1 MPIGKGIEA
10 REVMHRL
17 LPNTSELLPKNFEVM
32 EHRGAF
38 ATRTSMLNVDATKWV
53 GIDFSTQVHLMRK
66 SGISRLRRLRGDI
79 SSQQSFV
86 EMEQNSAIGAITG
99 GRNRFSEGRNLAIIV
114 TNQIEV
120 NCFGM
125 FSGTDDT
132 QTITCQRLGVELQAD
147 IHILPCS

>member
-1 MPIGKGIEA
+1 MTLMSIDKGIKA

-17 LPNTSELLPKNFEVM
+17 LPNTSELLPKRFEVM

-86 EMEQNSAIGAITG
+86 EMEQNGTIGTIAC
-99 GRNRFSEGRNLAIIV
+99 GRNGLSERGDRAIIV
-114 TNQIEV
+114 TNQREV
-120 NCFGM
+120 DCFGM

-132 QTITCQRLGVELQAD
+132 QTITCQRLGVEL
-147 IHILPCS
+147 

>member
-1 MPIGKGIEA
+1 MTLMSIDKGIKA

-17 LPNTSELLPKNFEVM
+17 LPNTSELLPKNFEMM
-32 EHRGAF
+32 EHCGAF
-38 ATRTSMLNVDATKWV
+38 ATGTSMLNVDATKWV
-53 GIDFSTQVHLMRK
+53 GINFCTQVHLMRK
-66 SGISRLRRLRGDI
+66 SGMSRLRRLRSDI

-86 EMEQNSAIGAITG
+86 EMERNSAIGAIAC

-125 FSGTDDT
+125 FGGTDDA
-132 QTITCQRLGVELQAD
+132 QAITRQRLGVEL
-147 IHILPCS
+147 

>member
-1 MPIGKGIEA
+1 MQVEIPINKGIKA

-17 LPNTSELLPKNFEVM
+17 LPNMSRQTRLLPMNFEVM

-86 EMEQNSAIGAITG
+86 EMERNGTIGTITG
-99 GRNRFSEGRNLAIIV
+99 GRNGLSERGDRAIIV

-120 NCFGM
+120 DCFGV
-125 FSGTDDT
+125 FSGTDDA
-132 QTITCQRLGVELQAD
+132 QAITRQRLGVEL
-147 IHILPCS
+147 